1 MAIVVTR
8 QPNDT
13 DDKLI
18 GRFRRFMQQSGQ
30 VDFIKDKLHYLKP
43 AAKRNRDKQSKR
55 KRRPLSSY

>member
-18 GRFRRFMQQSGQ
+18 GRFRRFMQQSQ
-30 VDFIKDKLHYLKP
+30 HVDFIKEKLHYLKP
-43 AAKRNRDKQSKR
+43 AARRNKENQSKR
-55 KRRPLSSY
+55 KRRPISSY